1 MKKTILFKN
10 RYLTYIVNGDTVEAT
25 KFDFVARANE
35 LMNHSVPEKKSYFTE
50 TDVPNLQQSYGLG
63 VMQID
68 TPSIPK
74 LFLQEI
80 MRPLYLF
87 IIFSVVL
94 WYNQEYAYYA
104 SVIAG
109 TSVVGILASLV
120 QTYQNNKRV
129 YEMAYHEEN
138 VNVLRAAEV
147 IQVSSKELVPGDI
160 VFLKNQIKI
169 PFDGVLLEC
178 EALINECALTGES
191 VPVLKKPEPLTKA

>member
-1 MKKTILFKN
+1 M
-10 RYLTYIVNGDTVEAT
+10 
-25 KFDFVARANE
+25 
-35 LMNHSVPEKKSYFTE
+35 
-50 TDVPNLQQSYGLG
+50 
-63 VMQID
+63 
-68 TPSIPK
+68 
-74 LFLQEI
+74 
-80 MRPLYLF
+80 
-87 IIFSVVL
+87 
-94 WYNQEYAYYA
+94 YYA

-109 TSVVGILASLV
+109 TSIIGILTSLY

-160 VFLKNQIKI
+160 VFLKDQIKI